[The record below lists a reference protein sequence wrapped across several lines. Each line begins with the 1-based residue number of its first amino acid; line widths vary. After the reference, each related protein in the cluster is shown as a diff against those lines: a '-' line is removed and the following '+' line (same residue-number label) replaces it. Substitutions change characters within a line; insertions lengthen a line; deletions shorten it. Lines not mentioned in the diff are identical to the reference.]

1 MGEMQFTGTQEEWEA
16 FVILNK
22 QNNMAQQIEPITI
35 MVGNE
40 EKIGCILMVYQRHP
54 FAEDDS
60 LKADILDKD
69 GNILFTTIINAA
81 NVSEVAKQLNLNL
94 LH

>member
-1 MGEMQFTGTQEEWEA
+1 
-16 FVILNK
+16 
-22 QNNMAQQIEPITI
+22 MAQLIEPITI

-40 EKIGCILMVYQRHP
+40 EKIGCILMAYQRHP
-54 FAEDDS
+54 FLEDDS

-69 GNILFTTIINAA
+69 GNVIFTTILNAN
-81 NVSEVAKQLNLNL
+81 NVSEVAKQLNLKL

>member
-1 MGEMQFTGTQEEWEA
+1 
-16 FVILNK
+16 
-22 QNNMAQQIEPITI
+22 MAQQIEPIII

-40 EKIGCILMVYQRHP
+40 EKIGCILMAYQRHP
-54 FAEDDS
+54 FLEDDN

-69 GNILFTTIINAA
+69 GNILFTTILNAI
-81 NVSEVAKQLNLNL
+81 NVSEVAQQLNLKL

>member
-1 MGEMQFTGTQEEWEA
+1 
-16 FVILNK
+16 
-22 QNNMAQQIEPITI
+22 MAQQIEPITI

-40 EKIGCILMVYQRHP
+40 QKIGCILMAYQRHP
-54 FAEDDS
+54 FLEDES

-69 GNILFTTIINAA
+69 GNVLFTTILTAN
-81 NVSEVAKQLNLNL
+81 NVSEVAKQLNLKL

>member
-1 MGEMQFTGTQEEWEA
+1 MK
-16 FVILNK
+16 N
-22 QNNMAQQIEPITI
+22 NNMAQQIEPVTI

-40 EKIGCILMVYQRHP
+40 EKIGRILMVYQRHP
-54 FAEDDS
+54 FLEDDS

-69 GNILFTTIINAA
+69 GNILFTTILNAN
-81 NVSEVAKQLNLNL
+81 NVSEVAKQLNLKL